1 MMEHCS
7 KKSCNTSR
15 SMQSEPVNCSS
26 NELRIYLE
34 LLGEGYLPC
43 VNSEP
48 CTSSPEL
55 GEGFLPTYY
64 SDTNRSV
71 QLKSMSIASRS
82 YRHGKKTVVF
92 HGFPFLQ
99 MSSNLTATRGEELSM
114 SYPVDFRVKTL
125 AWPGRDWDW
134 LESVAD
140 YGVRCS
146 ASFAK
151 WDQNTSSWKTRQCSL
166 LGGLTSYLGIWP
178 RWGLMR
184 DGECW
189 ALPMLEP
196 RTYGSEFGLWPTPCK
211 FDQTKSMPHELEI
224 RNGRPTTISSK
235 GKTGSS
241 PLRAWA
247 AVFPEGALEVGKH
260 WPPEP
265 GMARMVHGVAY
276 GVDRIGAIGNGQV
289 PICAAMAFRLLAGGN
304 Q

>member
-1 MMEHCS
+1 MSWHFLQGQEEGS
-7 KKSCNTSR
+7 WEENSLDGAPYALLNLLNFQGESFSR
-15 SMQSEPVNCSS
+15 
-26 NELRIYLE
+26 
-34 LLGEGYLPC
+34 
-43 VNSEP
+43 
-48 CTSSPEL
+48 
-55 GEGFLPTYY
+55 
-64 SDTNRSV
+64 
-71 QLKSMSIASRS
+71 
-82 YRHGKKTVVF
+82 GKKTELSEGSQYGMTSE
-92 HGFPFLQ
+92 HL
-99 MSSNLTATRGEELSM
+99 MEIRGEELSM

-265 GMARMVHGVAY
+265 GMARMVHGMAD

-289 PICAAMAFRLLAGGN
+289 PRVAATAWVILTS
-304 Q
+304 